1 MLAGFYYDPWHGG
14 CLRRILK
21 VNEDTYR
28 ILGVY
33 GNDETTNVSKKLEY
47 DPEPSFM
54 TNKFWHA
61 RLVVM
66 EKNEDIYKLSVDF
79 SEKEGKKRF
88 TYKATYVVK
97 ERIIRWDDSNVWKQL
112 YYHSKQLR

>member
-21 VNEDTYR
+21 VSENTYK

-33 GNDETTNVSKKLEY
+33 GNDDSTRVSKKLEY
-47 DPEPSFM
+47 DPEPASM

-61 RLVVM
+61 KLVIV
-66 EKNEDIYKLSVDF
+66 EKNDNSYQLCVDF

-88 TYKATYVVK
+88 RYKAIYIMK
-97 ERIIRWDDSNVWKQL
+97 ERVIKWDDTNVWKQM
-112 YYHSKQLR
+112 YHHPKQLR